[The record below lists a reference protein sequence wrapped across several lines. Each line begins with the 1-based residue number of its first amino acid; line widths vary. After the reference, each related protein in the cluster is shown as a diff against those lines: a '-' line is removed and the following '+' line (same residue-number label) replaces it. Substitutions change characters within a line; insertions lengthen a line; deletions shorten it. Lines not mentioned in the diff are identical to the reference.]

1 MDGTFINRARVG
13 GGSATYICTHMHI
26 RRCKDKKKEEGGG
39 GTGGGHIA
47 LRVVSDLHYSVLS
60 RSRRATLTK
69 HCGVHQS
76 LIETALWRGGNIKIT
91 N

>member
-1 MDGTFINRARVG
+1 MDDTFINRAGVG

-26 RRCKDKKKEEGGG
+26 RRCKDKKKKKKEEP
-39 GTGGGHIA
+39 GGGHIV
-47 LRVVSDLHYSVLS
+47 LRVVSDLRYSVLS
-60 RSRRATLTK
+60 RSRRTTLTK

-76 LIETALWRGGNIKIT
+76 PVETALWRGENIKIT